1 MCVEASILSIKQKT
15 FARPAPRQVLGLFS
29 YDIVVSP
36 MLLTISTTH
45 QPATDLGY
53 LLHKH
58 PDRCQTF
65 PLSFGKAHVFYPEA
79 DEQACACCLLLDVDP
94 VGLVR
99 GKGNWKDGLLNQY
112 VNDRPFVASSLL
124 SVAISQVFGS
134 ALSGKSKDR
143 AELVDVEIP
152 LTARIDVLP
161 VRGGPNSSATEML
174 ERMFGPLGYT
184 INAKRHPLDEEF
196 PEWGESPYYSV
207 ELEQSTTIARLLQH
221 LYVLIPVFD
230 GKKHYYFGADEV
242 EKLLSKG
249 ESWLG
254 DHPERATITRR
265 YLSKRQSLVRQALAR
280 LVEEEATAPDDEQA
294 TDEASTPQAERELS
308 LHEQRLGAVM
318 AAIRVSGA
326 KRVVDLGCG
335 EGKLLRELLA
345 DSQFTEILGMDVSV
359 RSLEFAHRRLKL
371 DRLPERQRERIRL
384 VHGALTYRDERLAN
398 FDAAAVVEVIEHLD
412 PPRLAAFERVVF
424 QHAKPRT
431 VVLTTPNREYNV
443 VWESLPAGEVR
454 HSDHRFE
461 WTRAEFEEWAGG
473 VAERFGYRVRY
484 LPVGPE
490 EAEVGAP
497 SQMAVFELQNG

>member
-1 MCVEASILSIKQKT
+1 
-15 FARPAPRQVLGLFS
+15 
-29 YDIVVSP
+29 
-36 MLLTISTTH
+36 MLLTLSTTH

-65 PLSFGKAHVFYPEA
+65 NLTFGKAHIFYPEA
-79 DEQACACCLLLDVDP
+79 SDERCVCCLLLDVDP

-99 GKGNWKDGLLNQY
+99 GKGDWKGGLLDQY
-112 VNDRPFVASSLL
+112 VNDRPFVASSLM

-134 ALSGKSKDR
+134 ALSGRSKER
-143 AELVDVEIP
+143 AELVDQAIP

-161 VRGGPNSSATEML
+161 VRGAHNSTPSEML
-174 ERMFGPLGYT
+174 ERMFGPLGYSIT
-184 INAKRHPLDEEF
+184 ATRHPLDEKF

-207 ELEQSTTIARLLQH
+207 ELRQSTTVARLLQH

-230 GKKHYYFGADEV
+230 GKKHYYIGPDEV

-249 ESWLG
+249 ESWLS
-254 DHPERATITRR
+254 DHPEKATITRR
-265 YLSKRQSLVRQALAR
+265 YLSKRHSLVRQALAR
-280 LVEEEATAPDDEQA
+280 LVEEEAVA
-294 TDEASTPQAERELS
+294 TDDDQAATEDTPTPQAERELS
-308 LHEQRLGAVM
+308 LHEQRLGAVL
-318 AAIRVSGA
+318 AAIRSSGA

-335 EGKLLRELLA
+335 EGKLLREFLG
-345 DSQFTEILGMDVSV
+345 DQQFTEILGMDVSV
-359 RSLEFAHRRLKL
+359 RSLEIAHRRLKL

-398 FDAAAVVEVIEHLD
+398 FDAAAIVEVIEHLD

-424 QHAKPRT
+424 EHARPRT

-443 VWESLPAGEVR
+443 VWESLSAGDMR

-461 WTRAEFEEWAGG
+461 WTRSEFEDWAGG
-473 VAERFGYRVRY
+473 VAERFGYAVRY

-490 EAEVGAP
+490 ESSVGAP
-497 SQMAVFELQNG
+497 SQMAVFEQEAS